1 MKKKSLNAKKIILKY
16 LNNRQILKIYKE
28 FEKSLDTKERYAVG
42 LSGGPDSLALA
53 FLSKC
58 FSIINGTN
66 ISYFIVD
73 HKLRH
78 GSLMEAKK
86 VMFMVKKYQI
96 NCKILSWKGIKPKS
110 NIQSIARSNRYS
122 LLTKECKNKKINNL
136 LIGHH
141 MDDLHENFLLR
152 LLRGSGLKG
161 LISMDKISEHKV
173 NNVEILRPLINIEKN
188 KLKQLSKKVFK
199 NYVKDPSNDSDN
211 FKRIR
216 LRKLLK
222 KLEIEGLDKKKLQLT
237 IKNLKESNKTINF
250 YTIKNIKENSV
261 YLKINNRC
269 VLSKNFF
276 EQSKEVIFR
285 SLIDLMKIIS
295 LRYYPPRGKKVNE
308 LILKIRENKLK
319 KTTLG
324 GCLIEK
330 VNETVFI
337 SSEKIKKN

>member
-1 MKKKSLNAKKIILKY
+1 
-16 LNNRQILKIYKE
+16 
-28 FEKSLDTKERYAVG
+28 
-42 LSGGPDSLALA
+42 
-53 FLSKC
+53 
-58 FSIINGTN
+58 
-66 ISYFIVD
+66 
-73 HKLRH
+73 
-78 GSLMEAKK
+78 
-86 VMFMVKKYQI
+86 
-96 NCKILSWKGIKPKS
+96 
-110 NIQSIARSNRYS
+110 
-122 LLTKECKNKKINNL
+122 
-136 LIGHH
+136 

-276 EQSKEVIFR
+276 EQSKEVTFR
-285 SLIDLMKIIS
+285 SLIDLMKIVS
-295 LRYYPPRGKKVNE
+295 QRYYPPRGRSVNE
-308 LILKIRENKLK
+308 VILKIRSNKLK
-319 KTTLG
+319 KVTLG

-330 VNETVFI
+330 INETVFI
-337 SSEKIKKN
+337 SSEKHKKNQI